1 MKTGTQDTELAP
13 DAALEAALS
22 ATEAARWH
30 HFYADRARPVPFFG
44 LAPDEN
50 LAQWLDDGA
59 IAPGTALD
67 IGCGNARNSLLL
79 AKRGCA
85 VTAIDYSDSAIAWAR
100 DEIAKAAATIGL
112 RHGSI
117 FDLELAPGTLDLVYD
132 SGCFHHIE
140 PRRRERYVR
149 LVADALKPGGLFGL
163 VCFAPE
169 GGSGMTDAEV
179 YERGT
184 LGGGLGYDEERL
196 REIWSA
202 DFEILELR
210 RMRELPPGDAL
221 FGRGFLWTLLA
232 RRRAA

>member
-1 MKTGTQDTELAP
+1 MIERTDTEL
-13 DAALEAALS
+13 EAAVA
-22 ATEAARWH
+22 ATEAARWQR
-30 HFYADRARPVPFFG
+30 FFVDRARPVPFFG

-50 LAQWLDDGA
+50 LARWLDDGA
-59 IAPGTALD
+59 LAPGMALD

-79 AKRGCA
+79 AQRGFA
-85 VTAIDYSDSAIAWAR
+85 VTAVDYSDSAIAWAR
-100 DEIAKAAATIGL
+100 DEIARAGATVDL

-117 FDLELAPGTLDLVYD
+117 FDLEPAPAALDLVYD

-140 PRRRERYVR
+140 PRRRDRYVR

-184 LGGGLGYDEERL
+184 LGGGLGYDEARL
-196 REIWSA
+196 RAIWSRN
-202 DFEILELR
+202 FEILELR
-210 RMRELPPGDAL
+210 RMRERPPGAAL
-221 FGRGFLWTLLA
+221 FGRGFLWTMLA
-232 RRRAA
+232 QRRAA

>member
-13 DAALEAALS
+13 DAALEAAV
-22 ATEAARWH
+22 AAAEAARWQR
-30 HFYADRARPVPFFG
+30 FFVDRTRPVPFFG

-67 IGCGNARNSLLL
+67 IGCGNARNALLL
-79 AKRGCA
+79 ARRGFA

-100 DEIAKAAATIGL
+100 DEIAKAGVAVDL

-117 FDLELAPGTLDLVYD
+117 FDLELAPAALDLVYD

-149 LVADALKPGGLFGL
+149 LVADALKPGGQFGL

-169 GGSGMTDAEV
+169 GGSDMTDAEV

-184 LGGGLGYDEERL
+184 LGGGLGYDEARL

-210 RMRELPPGDAL
+210 RMRELPPGGPL
-221 FGRGFLWTLLA
+221 FGRGFLWTMLA
-232 RRRAA
+232 RRRSA